1 MRQVAI
7 ITVAF
12 SRSFCY
18 GGATSTE
25 QRLLDCDYP
34 PYKEKRTSQSS
45 LATFNPF
52 TKQPG

>member
-7 ITVAF
+7 ITVTF

-18 GGATSTE
+18 GRATSTE

-34 PYKEKRTSQSS
+34 PYKEEREENFSK
-45 LATFNPF
+45 
-52 TKQPG
+52 